1 MSLSSIKE
9 LYQKIKNPEGNQGNS
24 AENSENNN
32 TNATAG
38 ESNLPKSNEFKFSF
52 NKPRKSLSP
61 ENYRMLADYMVQKFQ
76 ETREIFFKFNAED
89 YYSFIEESNFVEYG
103 EKDLIFEK
111 NTPCDS
117 YLFILHGDI
126 DFFDS
131 KEENSVLIK
140 TISAGKVYGHLVK
153 ENYKYYI
160 KARSN
165 ISLISIK
172 KKDFDD
178 LITNIN
184 KMKNV
189 NKFKFIKKFFPK
201 IRVYS
206 DDIINNV
213 LQYFE
218 RVKFNKHSKIFLKDE
233 YNEYVYLI
241 IKGQVAFCAR
251 PKTLFHMDKIDKDK
265 INDDLIAE
273 VNLNILNNDYI
284 IIDKFSRGDVFGINT
299 ALKGQK
305 SFCTVVTLTENVE
318 VYRIVKGNLLFY
330 FGGSSGILP
339 VSLKALGDLQDES
352 CQLKIEY
359 FKSIDFSKKEIQN
372 LLKEKFT
379 LMFDGKEK
387 LSKNK
392 KIKKNENY
400 FIIDENSIKNTLFEA
415 WKSFENLGSKISD
428 FKAKLLGGNKPKKKN
443 IFGEAIEEKKDN
455 ASKGEKD
462 FAQITGDATN
472 RVVSRRL
479 NMGLNTNQLRS
490 LDKLNMFCG
499 VKKSGEDNIKKV
511 ANITSKLEGGGR
523 SKLMSFMRND
533 DGLSTLEGFS
543 KMANEK
549 DKKKKEEEAQ
559 KAENEKKEEAK
570 KEEEKKEE
578 EKKEEVKKEEE
589 IKKDEEK
596 KEENDIQK
604 QNNNDNKNEKE
615 ENKVVNNENKNENI
629 EEKKEVE
636 KKEEIKIESA
646 DKIENVDNKKE
657 NEENNKE
664 NNEDKKEIIEN
675 KKENEDKDKVNKPK
689 RVRSG
694 LKKLRGLDL

>member
-24 AENSENNN
+24 VENSENNN
-32 TNATAG
+32 TNANTG
-38 ESNLPKSNEFKFSF
+38 NKFSF
-52 NKPRKSLSP
+52 NKSRKSLSP
-61 ENYRMLADYMVQKFQ
+61 ENYRLIADYMVQKFQ
-76 ETREIFFKFNAED
+76 ETREIFFKFNSED
-89 YYSFIEESNFVEYG
+89 YYSFIEESNFVEYN
-103 EKDLIFEK
+103 EKDLMFEK

-131 KEENSVLIK
+131 LEENSTLIK
-140 TISAGKVYGHLVK
+140 TISAGKVYGHLIK
-153 ENYKYYI
+153 EKYKYYI

-172 KKDFDD
+172 KKDLDD

-184 KMKNV
+184 KFKNA

-206 DDIINNV
+206 DDIINSV

-218 RVKFNKHSKIFLKDE
+218 RVKFNKHSKIILKDE
-233 YNEYVYLI
+233 YNDYIYLI
-241 IKGQVAFCAR
+241 IKGQIAFCAR
-251 PKTLFHMDKIDKDK
+251 PKTLFHMDKIDKSK
-265 INDDLIAE
+265 INDELINE
-273 VNLNILNNDYI
+273 VNSNILNNDYI

-305 SFCTVVTLTENVE
+305 SLCTIVTLTENVE

-339 VSLKALGDLQDES
+339 VSLKALGDLQNDS
-352 CQLKIEY
+352 CLLKIEY

-400 FIIDENSIKNTLFEA
+400 FIIDENSINNNLFEA
-415 WKSFENLGSKISD
+415 WKSFENLGNKISD
-428 FKAKLLGGNKPKKKN
+428 FKAKLLGGNKPSKKKN
-443 IFGEAIEEKKDN
+443 IFGETIEEKKDSS
-455 ASKGEKD
+455 SKGEKD
-462 FAQITGDATN
+462 FSQITGDATN

-499 VKKSGEDNIKKV
+499 VKKSGEEEIKKV
-511 ANITSKLEGGGR
+511 ANITSKVEGGGR

-533 DGLSTLEGFS
+533 DGLTTLEGFS

-549 DKKKKEEEAQ
+549 DKKKQEEEAQ
-559 KAENEKKEEAK
+559 KTENEKKEEAK

-578 EKKEEVKKEEE
+578 GKKEEE

-596 KEENDIQK
+596 KEEVKKEDNTIQK
-604 QNNNDNKNEKE
+604 QNFDTDKKEKE
-615 ENKVVNNENKNENI
+615 ENKIINNENKNENI
-629 EEKKEVE
+629 EEKKEV
-636 KKEEIKIESA
+636 KKKRR
-646 DKIENVDNKKE
+646 NKNWK
-657 NEENNKE
+657 
-664 NNEDKKEIIEN
+664 
-675 KKENEDKDKVNKPK
+675 
-689 RVRSG
+689 
-694 LKKLRGLDL
+694 

>member
-1 MSLSSIKE
+1 
-9 LYQKIKNPEGNQGNS
+9 
-24 AENSENNN
+24 
-32 TNATAG
+32 
-38 ESNLPKSNEFKFSF
+38 
-52 NKPRKSLSP
+52 
-61 ENYRMLADYMVQKFQ
+61 
-76 ETREIFFKFNAED
+76 
-89 YYSFIEESNFVEYG
+89 
-103 EKDLIFEK
+103 
-111 NTPCDS
+111 
-117 YLFILHGDI
+117 
-126 DFFDS
+126 
-131 KEENSVLIK
+131 
-140 TISAGKVYGHLVK
+140 
-153 ENYKYYI
+153 
-160 KARSN
+160 
-165 ISLISIK
+165 
-172 KKDFDD
+172 
-178 LITNIN
+178 
-184 KMKNV
+184 
-189 NKFKFIKKFFPK
+189 
-201 IRVYS
+201 
-206 DDIINNV
+206 
-213 LQYFE
+213 
-218 RVKFNKHSKIFLKDE
+218 
-233 YNEYVYLI
+233 
-241 IKGQVAFCAR
+241 
-251 PKTLFHMDKIDKDK
+251 
-265 INDDLIAE
+265 
-273 VNLNILNNDYI
+273 
-284 IIDKFSRGDVFGINT
+284 
-299 ALKGQK
+299 
-305 SFCTVVTLTENVE
+305 
-318 VYRIVKGNLLFY
+318 
-330 FGGSSGILP
+330 
-339 VSLKALGDLQDES
+339 
-352 CQLKIEY
+352 
-359 FKSIDFSKKEIQN
+359 
-372 LLKEKFT
+372 
-379 LMFDGKEK
+379 MFDGKEK

-443 IFGEAIEEKKDN
+443 IFGGAIEEKKDN

-646 DKIENVDNKKE
+646 DKMLIIKKRMR
-657 NEENNKE
+657 KI
-664 NNEDKKEIIEN
+664 KKKIMRI
-675 KKENEDKDKVNKPK
+675 K
-689 RVRSG
+689 
-694 LKKLRGLDL
+694 KKLLKIKRKMKIKIKLINQKGLEVD